1 MNVLWFSHFVPYP
14 PTGGVFQRSFNL
26 IREVSRR
33 HSVQLVAFNSLGAPK
48 TLLDEYAAALKN
60 YCERV
65 EVWEMP
71 ILWRHGL
78 RWWMGLTA
86 SPFSSVPYN
95 CRCYWS
101 KDLEGRWR
109 EILRGGYHSLLHFD
123 SLDLAL
129 YSAAAED
136 LPKVLNHHNWESA
149 LILRRGQH
157 DRNPLKKA
165 YLLDQARKLAA
176 LECEVCPRFEVNVVC
191 SEVDA
196 QGLRNHNSRIRTHLV
211 ENGVDT
217 EFFRPVEGTEEADTL
232 IFSGMLN
239 WEPNVEGIQYFVQ
252 VIWPL
257 ILRERPRA
265 RLYLAGRDPLP
276 SISHLQSHNRGIV
289 VVPNPDDMRPWT
301 GRAMVFVCPL
311 LTGGGTRLKIL
322 DALAMGKPVVSTSVG
337 GEGLRVKNDEHLLV
351 ADNPKDFA
359 AAVCRLL
366 GDEGDRRRLGKAGR
380 ALVEKEYNWEVI
392 GRCLDQA
399 YQTAMSGGRVGTVV
413 RG

>member
-1 MNVLWFSHFVPYP
+1 MRVLWFSHFVPYP

-26 IREVSRR
+26 LREVSKRR
-33 HSVQLVAFNSLGAPK
+33 AVQLVAFNSLGASK
-48 TLLDEYAAALKN
+48 AVVDESSAALKK

-71 ILWRHGL
+71 ITWRRGV
-78 RWWMGLTA
+78 RWWVGLAA

-101 KDLEGRWR
+101 KDLDGRWR
-109 EILRGGYHSLLHFD
+109 EVLRGCRESVLHFD

-129 YSAAAED
+129 YFYAAAD
-136 LPKVLNHHNWESA
+136 LPKVLNHHNCESA
-149 LILRRGQH
+149 LLRRRGQN

-165 YLLDQARKLAA
+165 YLLNQARKLAA
-176 LECEVCPRFEVNVVC
+176 LEREICPRFEVNVVC

-196 QGLRNHNSRIRTHLV
+196 QALRNHGAGIRTHLV

-217 EFFRPVEGTEEADTL
+217 EYFRPIEGTEEPDTM

-239 WEPNVEGIQYFVQ
+239 WEPNVEGIRYFVQ
-252 VIWPL
+252 EIWPL
-257 ILRERPRA
+257 IRRDRPRV

-276 SISHLQSHNRGIV
+276 SISHLQAQDRGIV
-289 VVPNPDDMRPWT
+289 VVPNPDDMRPWS
-301 GRAMVFVCPL
+301 GRAMVFICPIL
-311 LTGGGTRLKIL
+311 SGGGTRLKIL
-322 DALAMGKPVVSTSVG
+322 DAMAMGKPIVSTSIG
-337 GEGLRVKNDEHLLV
+337 CEGLRVKNGEHLLV
-351 ADNPKDFA
+351 ADDPENFA

-366 GDEGDRRRLGKAGR
+366 EETPLRQRLARSGR
-380 ALVEKEYNWEVI
+380 ALVESEYNWEAI

-399 YQTAMSGGRVGTVV
+399 YQSALSTGRVGVLA